1 MRDYLDILKDISKY
15 MADNGLVDDLM
26 DLHES
31 QKDYTDEDAFCS
43 GTATWLYTF
52 QAYTSCDDAVLFD
65 LIDEFASY
73 CNGKGIRFI

>member
-43 GTATWLYTF
+43 GTAT
-52 QAYTSCDDAVLFD
+52 
-65 LIDEFASY
+65 
-73 CNGKGIRFI
+73 